1 MKSFKIPKSILGL
14 SLVVFLMVLSACG
27 GPAATPQESAPA
39 DTSAE
44 EAAPADT
51 ATEEPAQ
58 ADTSAEE
65 PAEEAAAEEPAGD
78 KEVLNVWSFTNEI
91 NTMAIAYEGLHPNVD
106 VKYTMIPMTNGEYQT
121 KLKAAL
127 GTADAPDVIALEASF
142 VKELVESNILTDLGE
157 FLPDAET
164 AETYPFVIEVG

>member
-14 SLVVFLMVLSACG
+14 SLMVFLLFLSACG
-27 GPAATPQESAPA
+27 QAAAPQASAPA
-39 DTSAE
+39 DT
-44 EAAPADT
+44 P
-51 ATEEPAQ
+51 TEESAQ
-58 ADTSAEE
+58 ADTAAEE

-127 GTADAPDVIALEASF
+127 GTADAPDVIATSRAHAS
-142 VKELVESNILTDLGE
+142 
-157 FLPDAET
+157 A
-164 AETYPFVIEVG
+164 